1 MQTSL
6 LEKSVRASSL
16 ILAIT
21 VGMLLVTYSFP
32 YLYPFLIVF
41 IVAGLLHPIVSV
53 MVRKLAIPRK
63 LATVLVMGIF
73 FSGTGLI
80 GYLLFMKLI
89 QEGMQFLD
97 TFPLRF
103 GEIKELLLTF
113 TQQTYEQLNQ
123 FFPFLGQQNMEA
135 NLSEWLDQLNLFSME
150 LVKSVVLTSTDI
162 IHSVSYFGL
171 ISIFTL
177 LAVYLVTND
186 FPLFQTQAKKLVP
199 KRLLHIPASFI
210 TQFGRSFTG
219 LLRAQII
226 LALLSACLVLIGLL
240 LFGMEHVLLITL
252 LVFVIDFIPYLGI
265 GMLFVPW
272 IAFSFLTQHYPEAI
286 QLCLLYA
293 ILILLRNLLEP
304 KLIAQSMGIHPF
316 IALSVLFLG
325 VQLFGIAGIF
335 LTPLFLICISAI
347 YRAGIFHMAWH
358 FIHTK

>member
-53 MVRKLAIPRK
+53 MVQKLAIPRK

-135 NLSEWLDQLNLFSME
+135 NLSME

-272 IAFSFLTQHYPEAI
+272 IAFNFLTQHYPEAI

-316 IALSVLFLG
+316 IALSVLFL
-325 VQLFGIAGIF
+325 A
-335 LTPLFLICISAI
+335 TSSP
-347 YRAGIFHMAWH
+347 
-358 FIHTK
+358 